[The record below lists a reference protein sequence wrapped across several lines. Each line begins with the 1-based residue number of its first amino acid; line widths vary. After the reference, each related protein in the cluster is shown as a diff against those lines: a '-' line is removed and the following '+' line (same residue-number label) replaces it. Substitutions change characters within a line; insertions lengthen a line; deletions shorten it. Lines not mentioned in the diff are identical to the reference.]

1 MEVKNLNFT
10 HYLRK
15 TLEMMDDPGLLLL
28 SGNANESNVMTIG
41 WGTIGII
48 WGKPIFCVLV
58 RPSRYTDSF
67 IKKYNEFTVNVP
79 LPRME
84 KIALYCGTVSG
95 RNYNKFK
102 EKNIT
107 LLPGKKVKCPTIKE
121 CDIVYECRVIHKNS
135 IMPAELIPEISP
147 KYYPKGDYHTVYF
160 GEILAV
166 YEQS

>member
-1 MEVKNLNFT
+1 MEIKNLDFT

-58 RPSRYTDSF
+58 RPSRYTDNF

-79 LPRME
+79 SAGME
-84 KIALYCGTVSG
+84 KTVLYCGTVSG
-95 RNYNKFK
+95 KNYNKFK
-102 EKNIT
+102 KKNIT
-107 LLPGKKVKCPTIKE
+107 LLPGKKVKCPTIKK

-135 IMPAELIPEISP
+135 IVPAELMFEISP
-147 KYYPKGDYHTVYF
+147 KYYPKGDYHTIYF

-166 YEQS
+166 YKQS

>member
-1 MEVKNLNFT
+1 MEVKNLGFSR
-10 HYLRK
+10 YLRK
-15 TLEMMDDPGLLLL
+15 TLEMMNDPGLLLL

-58 RPSRYTDSF
+58 RPSRYTDNF

-79 LPRME
+79 SAGME
-84 KIALYCGTVSG
+84 ETVLYCGAVSG
-95 RNYNKFK
+95 KNYNKFK
-102 EKNIT
+102 KKNIT
-107 LLPGKKVKCPTIKE
+107 LLPGKRVKCPIIKE

-135 IMPAELIPEISP
+135 IVPAELMPEISP
-147 KYYPKGDYHTVYF
+147 KYYPKEDYHTIYF

-166 YEQS
+166 YGQS

>member
-1 MEVKNLNFT
+1 METKNLDFT

-15 TLEMMDDPGLLLL
+15 TLEKMNNPGLLLL

-79 LPRME
+79 FDGME
-84 KIALYCGTVSG
+84 GIALYCGTVSG

-102 EKNIT
+102 KKNIT
-107 LLPGKKVKCPTIKE
+107 LLPGKKVKCPSIKE
-121 CDIVYECRVIHKNS
+121 CDIIYECRVIHKN
-135 IMPAELIPEISP
+135 IIVPAGLIPGISSE
-147 KYYPKGDYHTVYF
+147 YYKEGDYHTVYF

>member
-1 MEVKNLNFT
+1 MKVKNLDFT

-58 RPSRYTDSF
+58 RPSRYTDNF

-79 LPRME
+79 SAGME
-84 KIALYCGTVSG
+84 KTVLYCGTVSG
-95 RNYNKFK
+95 KNYNKFK
-102 EKNIT
+102 KKNIT
-107 LLPGKKVKCPTIKE
+107 LLPGKKVKCPTIKK

-135 IMPAELIPEISP
+135 IVPAELMFEISP
-147 KYYPKGDYHTVYF
+147 KYYPKGDYHTIYF

-166 YEQS
+166 YKQS